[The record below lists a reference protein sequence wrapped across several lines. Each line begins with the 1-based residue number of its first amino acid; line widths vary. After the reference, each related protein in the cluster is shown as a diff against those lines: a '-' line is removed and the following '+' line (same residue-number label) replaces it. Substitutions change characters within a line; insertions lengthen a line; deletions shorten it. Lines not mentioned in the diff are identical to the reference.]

1 MGCDKNSYGNL
12 TSFFATEK
20 EKKERQVYLLGC
32 LSIYVL
38 DQLMLDDYT
47 IEELSSDEYDKIS
60 RKTNKFRLVLD
71 VTDIII
77 RRKEKIIT
85 YTQFIVNY
93 YLALNTTTYL
103 QCNEIESFLVT

>member
-1 MGCDKNSYGNL
+1 
-12 TSFFATEK
+12 
-20 EKKERQVYLLGC
+20 
-32 LSIYVL
+32 
-38 DQLMLDDYT
+38 MLDDYT
-47 IEELSSDEYDKIS
+47 IEELSSDEFDNMK
-60 RKTNKFRLVLD
+60 RFQEKTNKFRLVLD
-71 VTDIII
+71 DTDIII

>member
-1 MGCDKNSYGNL
+1 
-12 TSFFATEK
+12 
-20 EKKERQVYLLGC
+20 
-32 LSIYVL
+32 
-38 DQLMLDDYT
+38 MLDDYT
-47 IEELSSDEYDKIS
+47 IEELSSDEFDNMK
-60 RKTNKFRLVLD
+60 RFQEKTNKFRLVLD